1 MRKLFLDTNIF
12 LRFFLRDEEGQYQ
25 NVLKLLSVIEEGKF
39 RPYTSSIV
47 FLELN
52 YVLRNI
58 YKLSVSETVAHLEA
72 MGKIRGMTVIEK
84 TDSIRAI
91 NLYKK
96 YRIKLGDCF
105 IATQLSKGSIL
116 VTYDEDFGK
125 VKEIESQNPEA
136 ILKELQPKRISADS
150 A

>member
-1 MRKLFLDTNIF
+1 MKKLFLDTNIF
-12 LRFFLRDEEGQYQ
+12 LRFFLRDEESQYQ

-39 RPYTSSIV
+39 KPYTSSIV

-58 YKLSVSETVAHLEA
+58 YKLSVSETVGHLEA
-72 MGKIRGMTVIEK
+72 IEKMRGMTVIEK
-84 TDSIRAI
+84 TDSIKAI

-105 IATQLSKGSIL
+105 ITTQLKKGSVL

-125 VKEIESQNPEA
+125 VKEVECQNPEI
-136 ILKELQPKRISADS
+136 ILKKLQLKRVSTNS
-150 A
+150 T